1 MINQTAIAHPGSRLA
16 VETRELCKDFK
27 ESESSNRSLFGALT
41 GGVRE
46 LLRPPKKRRVVDHI
60 SLSIAHGE
68 FFGIVGPNGAGKTT
82 FLKLLCCMLYPDG
95 GSGSVNNHDLLR
107 DRVSVRRSVVIS
119 PAQAWNGVG
128 LLWQLTG
135 RENLMFRARM
145 SGVPKAEANRRTD
158 YVLERLGLAEKARA
172 HSWGWS
178 AGELHKMT
186 LAMTF
191 IARTP
196 VVILDEPTSHLD
208 PRVSRQIREFAKEEL
223 GGRNGQTVI
232 LSTHY
237 LDEADMLCDRVAIF
251 HKGRV
256 LASDTPA
263 ALKRTYAR
271 ERILEIRAL
280 NYTSPIG
287 ERIKQKLQLLELL
300 EQFEDTASGRVKLRP
315 KSSTVPDVTLLRSEL
330 EAEGVEVL
338 SVKWV
343 MPTLEDVYFQLTK
356 GEAV

>member
-1 MINQTAIAHPGSRLA
+1 MINHTAIKHSSSRLA
-16 VETRELCKDFK
+16 VETRDLCKDFK
-27 ESESSNRSLFGALT
+27 DSKRNVNLVGA
-41 GGVRE
+41 VRG
-46 LLRPPKKRRVVDHI
+46 LLHPPKKRRVVDHV
-60 SLSIAHGE
+60 SLSIAQGE

-82 FLKLLCCMLYPDG
+82 FLKLLCCMIYPDG
-95 GSGSVNNHDLLR
+95 GGGSVNNHDLLR
-107 DRVSVRRSVVIS
+107 ERVSVRRSVVIS

-145 SGVPKAEANRRTD
+145 SGVPKSEASRRTD
-158 YVLERLGLAEKARA
+158 YVLERLGMTEKARTQ
-172 HSWGWS
+172 SWGWS

-196 VVILDEPTSHLD
+196 IVILDEPTSHLD

-223 GGRNGQTVI
+223 GRRNGQTV
-232 LSTHY
+232 LFSTHY
-237 LDEADMLCDRVAIF
+237 LDEADMLCDRVAILQ
-251 HKGRV
+251 KGRV
-256 LASDTPA
+256 LACDTPEE
-263 ALKRTYAR
+263 LKRTFVR
-271 ERILEIRAL
+271 ERMLEIRAV

-287 ERIKQKLQLLELL
+287 ERIKQKLQLVELL

-315 KSSTVPDVTLLRSEL
+315 KSLNVPDVTLLRSEF

-343 MPTLEDVYFQLTK
+343 TPTLEDVYFQLTK